1 VDGVSQGFDLYK
13 RKTNATTLAVG
24 PYNTDA
30 VGGGIK
36 FGYPISEKITVSFG
50 LNAESVKLETFE
62 TSPPQYINFVS
73 VFGNSY
79 RYGTASA
86 GWAMDTRDSLINPR
100 AGALSRVTSEFAGGD
115 LQFYRLGYQ
124 QQYFY
129 PVGRLYSIF
138 LKGDL
143 GYAGGLGG
151 KPLPFFKNYY
161 AGGADSVRG
170 YNSFSLGPKDVNGG
184 ALGGNRRVL
193 GSAEFQFPMP
203 GATKEQALR
212 LGWFVDA
219 GQVYGADQKVD
230 LGELRYSTGLALNW
244 ASPFGPL
251 RLSFGTPI
259 HRREGDNIQRLQFTF
274 GTAF

>member
-1 VDGVSQGFDLYK
+1 ML
-13 RKTNATTLAVG
+13 TEPLLTLAVG

-30 VGGGIK
+30 VGGGVK

-50 LNAESVKLETFE
+50 LNAESVKLQTFE
-62 TSPPQYINFVS
+62 TSPLQYINFVN
-73 VFGNSY
+73 VFGNEY
-79 RYGTASA
+79 RYGTASF
-86 GWAMDTRDSLINPR
+86 GWALDTRDSLIVPNN
-100 AGALSRVTSEFAGGD
+100 GSLMRVTSEFAGGD

-124 QQYFY
+124 QQYFI
-129 PVGRLYSIF
+129 PVGRLYAFF

-184 ALGGNRRVL
+184 SLGGNRRVL

-203 GATKEQALR
+203 GAAKEQALR

-219 GQVYGADQKVD
+219 GQVYGEGQKIE
-230 LGELRYSTGLALNW
+230 LKELRYSTGLGLNW

-251 RLSFGTPI
+251 RLSFGIPI
-259 HRREGDNIQRLQFTF
+259 HKRQGDNIQRLQFTF